1 MASLQAVFWNAGER
15 RIRAL
20 WRLIVLSIAFVILN
34 VALGLGAAMIVGLIW
49 TIIAGSVPLG
59 ITEGGTVN
67 PAALPIEFLAS
78 LSVAALVAALV
89 SVWLVG
95 RFIDKRPLADFGLR
109 LNRGWWLDLG
119 FGLALG
125 ALLMTGIFLIEQ
137 AAGWLTVTGTF
148 QSARP
153 DQSFVAA
160 IAWALALFIS
170 VGIYEE
176 LLFRGY
182 ALRNLAE
189 GLNLPRIGPRGAI
202 LIAWI
207 STSAVFG
214 LAHALNPNATAIS
227 TLNIGLAGIFLGL
240 AYVLTGSLAIP
251 IGLHITWNFFQGNVF
266 GFPVSGGAFGGITFI
281 DIEQGGPAL
290 WTGGAFGPEAG
301 LIGIAAMLVGSA
313 LTLLW
318 VRWRHG
324 SIGLNIPIAEPP
336 AALAEPPASEK
347 EHASTAHVPAE
358 T

>member
-1 MASLQAVFWNAGER
+1 MSSLQTVFWNAGER

-20 WRLIVLSIAFVILN
+20 WRLLVLGLAFLILNIVL
-34 VALGLGAAMIVGLIW
+34 GLAAATIVGLLW
-49 TIIAGSVPLG
+49 AIIAGSVPLG
-59 ITEGGTVN
+59 ITEGGAVN
-67 PAALPIEFLAS
+67 PMTLPIEFLAS
-78 LSVAALVAALV
+78 FSVAALVAALA
-89 SVWLVG
+89 SMALVG
-95 RFIDKRPLADFGLR
+95 RLIDKRPLADFGLR
-109 LNRGWWLDLG
+109 LSGGWWLDLG

-125 ALLMTGIFLIEQ
+125 ALLMTGVFLIEW
-137 AAGWLTVTGTF
+137 AAGWLTITGAF

-153 DQSFVAA
+153 DQSFIAA
-160 IAWALALFIS
+160 IVWALLLFIS

-207 STSAVFG
+207 GTSAIFG
-214 LAHALNPNATAIS
+214 LAHATNPNATAIS

-240 AYVLTGSLAIP
+240 GYVLTGSLAIP

-301 LIGIAAMLVGSA
+301 LLGITAMLVGSG

-318 VRWRHG
+318 VRWRQG
-324 SIGLNIPIAEPP
+324 QIGLHLPLAEPP
-336 AALAEPPASEK
+336 AAEPPAAEQ
-347 EHASTAHVPAE
+347 EQASTARVSAE

>member
-1 MASLQAVFWNAGER
+1 MTSLQAVFWNASEH

-20 WRLIVLSIAFVILN
+20 WRLIVFGIAFIILN
-34 VALGLGAAMIVGLIW
+34 IALGLGASVVVGLVW
-49 TIIAGSVPLG
+49 VLIAGSVPLDVG
-59 ITEGGTVN
+59 SGTVN
-67 PAALPIEFLAS
+67 PTALPIEFLAS
-78 LSVAALVAALV
+78 FSVAALLAALA
-89 SVWLVG
+89 SMWLVG
-95 RFIDKRPLADFGLR
+95 RFIDKRPMADYGLR
-109 LNRGWWLDLG
+109 LSGGWWLDLG

-125 ALLMTGIFLIEQ
+125 ALLMTGVFLIEW
-137 AAGWLTVTGTF
+137 AAGWLTITGSF
-148 QSARP
+148 QAARP
-153 DQSFVAA
+153 DQSFAA
-160 IAWALALFIS
+160 ALVWALVLFIS

-207 STSAVFG
+207 GTSAIFG
-214 LAHALNPNATAIS
+214 LAHATNPNATAIS

-240 AYVLTGSLAIP
+240 GYVLTGSLAIP
-251 IGLHITWNFFQGNVF
+251 IGLHITWNFVQGNVF

-301 LIGIAAMLVGSA
+301 LIGIAAMLVGSG

-318 VRWRHG
+318 VRWRQG
-324 SIGLNIPIAEPP
+324 SIGLHLPLAEAPTSPAEPP
-336 AALAEPPASEK
+336 AAEQEQASPAR
-347 EHASTAHVPAE
+347 VPAE

>member
-1 MASLQAVFWNAGER
+1 MIAESLPAG
-15 RIRAL
+15 
-20 WRLIVLSIAFVILN
+20 IA
-34 VALGLGAAMIVGLIW
+34 
-49 TIIAGSVPLG
+49 AGPVDP
-59 ITEGGTVN
+59 TT
-67 PAALPIEFLAS
+67 LPIEFLAS
-78 LSVAALVAALV
+78 FSLATLLATLG

-125 ALLMTGIFLIEQ
+125 ALLMAGVFLIEW
-137 AAGWLTVTGTF
+137 AAGWLTITGAF

-160 IAWALALFIS
+160 IVWALLLFIS

-189 GLNLPRIGPRGAI
+189 GLNLPYIGPRGAI

-207 STSAVFG
+207 GTSAAFG
-214 LAHALNPNATAIS
+214 LAHAANPNATMIS

-240 AYVLTGSLAIP
+240 GYVLTGSLAIP

-290 WTGGAFGPEAG
+290 WTGGTFGPEAG
-301 LIGIAAMLVGSA
+301 LIGVAAMLVGSG

-318 VRWRHG
+318 VRWRQG
-324 SIGLNIPIAEPP
+324 QVGLHLP
-336 AALAEPPASEK
+336 LAEAPTPRDAQPAVQEP
-347 EHASTAHVPAE
+347 ATAPAE

>member
-1 MASLQAVFWNAGER
+1 MSSLQALFWNAGEH
-15 RIRAL
+15 RIRAP
-20 WRLIVLSIAFVILN
+20 WRLLVLGILFIILN
-34 VALGLGAAMIVGLIW
+34 IALGVGATLIVGLVW
-49 TIIAGSVPLG
+49 VIIAGSVPLDMS
-59 ITEGGTVN
+59 GGAIDPTM
-67 PAALPIEFLAS
+67 LPIEFLAPT
-78 LSVAALVAALV
+78 LFAALLATLA

-95 RFIDKRPLADFGLR
+95 RFLDKRPMADYGLR
-109 LNRGWWLDLG
+109 LNRSWWLDLG

-125 ALLMTGIFLIEQ
+125 ALLMTGVFLIEW
-137 AAGWLTVTGTF
+137 AAGWLTITGSF
-148 QSARP
+148 QAARP

-160 IAWALALFIS
+160 ILWALLLFIS

-207 STSAVFG
+207 GTSAVFG
-214 LAHALNPNATAIS
+214 LVHAGNPNATVIS

-240 AYVLTGSLAIP
+240 GYVLTGSLAIP
-251 IGLHITWNFFQGNVF
+251 IGLHITWNFFQGNVY
-266 GFPVSGGAFGGITFI
+266 GFPVSGGQFGGITFI
-281 DIEQGGPAL
+281 DTQQGGPAF

-301 LIGIAAMLVGSA
+301 LIGLAAMLVGSG

-324 SIGLNIPIAEPP
+324 PIGLHLP
-336 AALAEPPASEK
+336 LAEPPAIATEPPAAEH
-347 EHASTAHVPAE
+347 EHASTQRAPAE